1 MRHLVSTDESEIKL
15 STLNPLFLQAVRDEA
30 SKGRKAE
37 PVNSNPV
44 SPVADFAMDDIPLDD
59 YSAETDLEPPESF
72 EPFQLDEPEV
82 GNLGGSLL
90 VGSIEAVKAAVA
102 GKQAEISQIELQLGR
117 LRKIKERVE
126 PPPQAGGKTDLNEL
140 KMKRLAIQM
149 AMMSDSETYDESD
162 LLEIDRQIADCRG
175 LNAGTRREPA
185 PNSLELVKLSAK
197 LAELEDKRQ
206 ILQQECNELIQGH
219 NLRIAINKAEA
230 YLDVLTTANILR
242 HELLALAELLADDGC
257 LLAMKLGGEL
267 PNPSG
272 LKPFDEIALDALTTT
287 IDGIEEAKL
296 RLQQE
301 VLN

>member
-1 MRHLVSTDESEIKL
+1 MSTDESEIKL

-82 GNLGGSLL
+82 GKLGGSLP
-90 VGSIEAVKAAVA
+90 VGSIEVVKAAVA

-117 LRKIKERVE
+117 LNKIKERVE

>member
-1 MRHLVSTDESEIKL
+1 MSTDESEIKL

-82 GNLGGSLL
+82 GKLGGSLP
-90 VGSIEAVKAAVA
+90 VGSIEVVKAAVA

-117 LRKIKERVE
+117 LNKIKERVE

-287 IDGIEEAKL
+287 IDGIEDAKL

>member
-1 MRHLVSTDESEIKL
+1 MSTDESEIKL

>member
-117 LRKIKERVE
+117 LNKIKERVE

>member
-1 MRHLVSTDESEIKL
+1 MSTDESEIKL

-149 AMMSDSETYDESD
+149 AIMSDSETYDESD

>member
-1 MRHLVSTDESEIKL
+1 MSTDESEIKL

-82 GNLGGSLL
+82 GKLGGSLP
-90 VGSIEAVKAAVA
+90 VGSIEVVKAAVA

-117 LRKIKERVE
+117 LNKIKERVE

-149 AMMSDSETYDESD
+149 AIMSDSETYGESD

-175 LNAGTRREPA
+175 LNAGTRRQPA

-287 IDGIEEAKL
+287 IDGIEDAKL

-301 VLN
+301 VLS

>member
-1 MRHLVSTDESEIKL
+1 MSTDESEIKL

-82 GNLGGSLL
+82 GKLGGSLP
-90 VGSIEAVKAAVA
+90 VGSIEVVKAAVA

-117 LRKIKERVE
+117 LNKIKERVE

-149 AMMSDSETYDESD
+149 AIMSDSETYGESD

-175 LNAGTRREPA
+175 LNAGTRRQPA

>member
-1 MRHLVSTDESEIKL
+1 MSTDESEIKL

-82 GNLGGSLL
+82 GKLGGSLP
-90 VGSIEAVKAAVA
+90 VGSIEVVKAAVA

-117 LRKIKERVE
+117 LNKIKERVE

-149 AMMSDSETYDESD
+149 AIMSDSETYGESD